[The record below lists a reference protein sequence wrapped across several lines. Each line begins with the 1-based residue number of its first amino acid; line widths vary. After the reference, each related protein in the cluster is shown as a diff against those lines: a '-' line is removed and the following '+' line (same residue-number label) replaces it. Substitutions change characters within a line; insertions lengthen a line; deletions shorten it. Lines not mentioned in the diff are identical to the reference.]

1 MKVALVTG
9 GSRGIGAATVRKFA
23 RNGYTVILNYNK
35 SAELAQNLAEQL
47 IAIGCDIHLYRADVS
62 DVEQVREMFDWVR
75 KYFKH
80 LDVLVNN
87 AAICSSNLCQDV
99 SECEYDE
106 LMNVNAK
113 GVFFCCQ
120 NAIPL
125 LRPTLGSIVNVSSIW
140 GLSGSACES
149 VYVMSKHAV
158 VGLTKS
164 LAMELEGAVNVNCIC
179 PTIIKTDMCAQL
191 SDEEIDVFCLENNV
205 CLQTAEEVAD
215 DIFALAVSGKNGAI
229 E

>member
-1 MKVALVTG
+1 MKVVLVTG
-9 GSRGIGAATVRKFA
+9 GSRGIGAATVSKFA
-23 RNGYTVILNYNK
+23 YEGYTVILNYNK
-35 SAELAQNLAEQL
+35 SSVLAQRLAEQL
-47 IAIGCDIHLYRADVS
+47 IADGCDVHLYRADVS
-62 DVEQVREMFDWVR
+62 DVVQVREMFEWIH

-80 LDVLVNN
+80 LDVVVNN

-99 SECEYDE
+99 SESEYDK
-106 LMNVNAK
+106 LMGVNAK

-125 LRPTLGSIVNVSSIW
+125 LRTTFGSIVNVSSIW

-164 LAMELEGAVNVNCIC
+164 LSLELAGEVNVNCIC

-191 SDEEIDVFCLENNV
+191 SDDEINAFCIENGV
-205 CLQTAEEVAD
+205 CLQTVDEVAD
-215 DIFALAVSGKNGAI
+215 SIFALSVSGESGVIK
-229 E
+229 